1 MGGSIR
7 DYTKP
12 VKPHEIT
19 LPNSGTQAQRLVTLS
34 QTSSGKVL
42 VWAGDD
48 TSIKCLAGS
57 ANTVDA
63 NAALAA
69 GFFIVKKGFARIV
82 DVGSNGYLSVKALS
96 ASDESIFV
104 EEVE

>member
-19 LPNSGTQAQRLVTLS
+19 LPNSGTAAQRRVTLS

-42 VWAGDD
+42 VWGGDD
-48 TSIKCLAGS
+48 INIKCLAGGAS
-57 ANTVDA
+57 VDA
-63 NAALAA
+63 DAALAA
-69 GFFIVKKGFARIV
+69 GFFVVKKGFARIV